1 MVEYAPIEIKRAVFE
16 GEPEPVPF
24 LESKKKIKYNII
36 QLLGKM

>member
-24 LESKKKIKYNII
+24 LESKKKKSNII
-36 QLLGKM
+36 LFGC